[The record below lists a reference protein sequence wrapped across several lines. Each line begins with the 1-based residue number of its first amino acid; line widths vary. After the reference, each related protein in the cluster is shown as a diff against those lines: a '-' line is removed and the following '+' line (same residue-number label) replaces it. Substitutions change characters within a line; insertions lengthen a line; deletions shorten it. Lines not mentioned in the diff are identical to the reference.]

1 MQMLIS
7 LPASGTPSRELGHI
21 LSDYLAL
28 DRARMF
34 RRLMVAR
41 FGCLA
46 LLAAMLETV
55 FHGFSPFA
63 RVFTVACASF
73 HPPGHG
79 SSNSR
84 ASAACRSASNAS
96 MEPLPTELSLGPEAI
111 GLPDKKV
118 VKSS

>member
-63 RVFTVACASF
+63 RVFTVALCLV
-73 HPPGHG
+73 PPAWARIVELARERRLSQRIERVDGAVTHRIVPRSGGH
-79 SSNSR
+79 R
-84 ASAACRSASNAS
+84 APA
-96 MEPLPTELSLGPEAI
+96 
-111 GLPDKKV
+111 
-118 VKSS
+118 